1 LKAKK
6 NYCVIATENTKRPK
20 ISEIRE
26 DGKLI
31 LRCKFINQNQETIKA
46 VLKQDMHHNK
56 NGASANHTILRDANA
71 ADDMHAVSE
80 DDASIG
86 SLLLFVSVSDV
97 ATTPKT
103 LFPSLNSALAIAI
116 WPEMQHDGA
125 MAAAEEMFEWF
136 TSWRCCSFQCMK
148 TMTDVLFA
156 PNDQIIL
163 KMKTMTD

>member
-80 DDASIG
+80 DDESIG
-86 SLLLFVSVSDV
+86 SLLMFVSVSDV

-103 LFPSLNSALAIAI
+103 LFPSLKFHTCHCNLARRAARGS
-116 WPEMQHDGA
+116 DGGGGKLPMVLV
-125 MAAAEEMFEWF
+125 MA
-136 TSWRCCSFQCMK
+136 
-148 TMTDVLFA
+148 VL
-156 PNDQIIL
+156 
-163 KMKTMTD
+163 

>member
-1 LKAKK
+1 MESLFYGESLLTKIKKLLKQ
-6 NYCVIATENTKRPK
+6 
-20 ISEIRE
+20 
-26 DGKLI
+26 
-31 LRCKFINQNQETIKA
+31 F
-46 VLKQDMHHNK
+46 LKQDMHHK
-56 NGASANHTILRDANA
+56 PTRMVPPPIILSILRDANA

-86 SLLLFVSVSDV
+86 SLLFFVSVSDV

-116 WPEMQHDGA
+116 WPEMQHEGA

-148 TMTDVLFA
+148 TMTE
-156 PNDQIIL
+156 
-163 KMKTMTD
+163 